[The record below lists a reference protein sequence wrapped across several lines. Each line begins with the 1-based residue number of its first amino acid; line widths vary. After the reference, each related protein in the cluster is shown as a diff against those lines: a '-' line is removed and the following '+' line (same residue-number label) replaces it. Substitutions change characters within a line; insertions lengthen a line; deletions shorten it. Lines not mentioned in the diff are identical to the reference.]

1 MSLENFCRARLGAA
15 LCLGL
20 ASMSWSR
27 VDKVDYEGLTRD
39 RKRLSLLLLLLL
51 LLLALNRNE
60 DTRVALFLNW
70 VYSISS
76 QTRLAIVVFDH
87 PLSLC
92 LCPPSSSLLPP
103 LLSSTPLHPSSP
115 ATPTPYLDSSPLRE
129 ALLPAFNAPFTPS
142 YRPVLSIASS
152 WTIRSS
158 KGMSPQSFWHRPKFL
173 PISSSRTL
181 LPLIQVFQHLLYVQ
195 PLTPQPPLRGHLK
208 ARRPVYWH
216 LRPHLA
222 GRPDNLS
229 FAG

>member
-1 MSLENFCRARLGAA
+1 
-15 LCLGL
+15 
-20 ASMSWSR
+20 
-27 VDKVDYEGLTRD
+27 
-39 RKRLSLLLLLLL
+39 LLLLL

-142 YRPVLSIASS
+142 YRPCCPSLHHGLYAVQRVCLPN
-152 WTIRSS
+152 RSGIDPNS
-158 KGMSPQSFWHRPKFL
+158 CPS
-173 PISSSRTL
+173 
-181 LPLIQVFQHLLYVQ
+181 LPLE
-195 PLTPQPPLRGHLK
+195 PSS
-208 ARRPVYWH
+208 
-216 LRPHLA
+216 
-222 GRPDNLS
+222 LS
-229 FAG
+229 FKSFNTFCTYSHSRLSRPFAVISKLGVRYTGIFDHISQEDQTICLSQGECAPHSPNHVVMGQTGTLRHG